1 MTYRK
6 TKIAYSVYRVKGF
19 PILLVLVA
27 IPFLDH
33 RALFLV
39 HVIFTLY
46 ILAIFYAPVW
56 DDSSTIE
63 ESSVFHFHR
72 FVAELRPDFNFI
84 LEHSSK
90 SDLHCFLQVRY
101 AKRIAYVRE
110 QHRDFLK
117 TFYGDD
123 VRNGL
128 LIACLTAALF
138 IIFGNGI
145 LTNLAEEP
153 LHISPWVYALL
164 ALNCFQLSILLS
176 FVNVRLLYLLKSG
189 EEKELFSLIYEYSQL
204 SDKHQEEI
212 ESLRKAATS
221 KNRLHWLT
229 N

>member
-6 TKIAYSVYRVKGF
+6 TKLAYSVKGI
-19 PILLVLVA
+19 PIFLLLVALS
-27 IPFLDH
+27 FLDY
-33 RALFLV
+33 RALFLI

-46 ILAIFYAPVW
+46 MLVIFYAPAW
-56 DDSSTIE
+56 NDPSTIE

-72 FVAELRPDFNFI
+72 LFAELKPDFNFI
-84 LEHSSK
+84 LEHSSN
-90 SDLHCFLQVRY
+90 SDLHCFMQVRY
-101 AKRIAYVRE
+101 AKRMACVRE

-128 LIACLTAALF
+128 LVACIAVAVF
-138 IIFGNGI
+138 IIFGNEI
-145 LTNLAEEP
+145 LTNFTEKP
-153 LHISPWVYALL
+153 LNISPWVYALL
-164 ALNCFQLSILLS
+164 TLNCFQLSILLS
-176 FVNVRLLYLLKSG
+176 VVNVRHFHLLKCG
-189 EEKELFSLIYEYSQL
+189 EDKELLKLIYEYSQL

-212 ESLRKAATS
+212 ESLREAATS